1 MSVTVI
7 LGEQRGDEG
16 KGRFVD
22 MLARDHDI
30 VARFNGGNNAG
41 HTVVL
46 PDGRVLKLHLVPS
59 GVAHA
64 HAINIIGNGT
74 LINPAKLIEEIT
86 AVLGQGIKVSP
97 KNLLLSSAA
106 HLILPQHISADE
118 IREAGAGQQGS
129 TKSGIAQV
137 SADKYMR
144 AGVRCEII
152 VTDIEKLREVIVS
165 GLEEQKSTRAELG
178 LPELNPEEIAENY
191 VNSAQELKQYICD
204 TVFYLNNAIKQTPG
218 IRILAEGAQAFL
230 LDIDHGMY
238 PYTTSSNTTSGG
250 VVTGLGIPPRHIEK
264 VVGVIKAVQSHVGG
278 GPFITEIT
286 DDELLKKLHGDMNTV
301 DAECGTTTG
310 RIRRLGHL
318 DIPGIRRSQMVNGTT
333 EIALTKLDWIPRYGE
348 EVAICTGYK
357 INDKIVDTAPD
368 TMGLTSNI
376 EPIYEYLPTW
386 SEDLSSIRE
395 FRELP
400 AQAQKYVEFI
410 EDKIGT
416 KVKYIGVGPG
426 RDQVI
431 IRDI

>member
-59 GVAHA
+59 GVAHP

-74 LINPAKLIEEIT
+74 LINPAKLIEEIKT
-86 AVLGQGIKVSP
+86 VSEQGIAVSP
-97 KNLLLSSAA
+97 DNLLLSSAA

-118 IREAGAGQQGS
+118 IREAGAGRQGS

-144 AGVRCEII
+144 TGVRCEIL
-152 VTDIEKLREVIVS
+152 VTDIEKLREIIIT
-165 GLEEQKSTRAELG
+165 GLEEQKTARASLG
-178 LPELNPEEIAENY
+178 LPELNATEIAENY
-191 VNSAQELKQYICD
+191 IDCAQELKQYICD

-286 DDELLKKLHGDMNTV
+286 NDELLKKLHGDMNTV

-318 DIPGIRRSQMVNGTT
+318 DIPGIRRSQMINGTT

-348 EVAICTGYK
+348 KVAICTAYK
-357 INDKIVDTAPD
+357 VNDKTVGTAPD
-368 TMGLTSNI
+368 TAGLSGSV
-376 EPIYEYLPTW
+376 EPVYEYLPTW
-386 SEDLSSIRE
+386 SDDISGIRE
-395 FRELP
+395 FKDLP
-400 AQAQKYVEFI
+400 EPAQKYVKFI
-410 EDKIGT
+410 EEKIGT
-416 KVKYIGVGPG
+416 KIKYIGVGPG

-431 IRDI
+431 VL